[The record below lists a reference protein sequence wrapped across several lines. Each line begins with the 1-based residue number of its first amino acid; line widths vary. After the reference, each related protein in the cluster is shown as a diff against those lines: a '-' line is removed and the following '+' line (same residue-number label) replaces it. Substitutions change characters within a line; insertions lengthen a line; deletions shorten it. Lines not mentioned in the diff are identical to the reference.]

1 MKKIIC
7 FATAIF
13 LISGSISTKAQ
24 TSAHKPLTTLE
35 INRIKIDSLDS
46 EILEM
51 IGQREGLVKEI
62 GLFKVKNHIS
72 PLQVSRFQEVLK
84 RLVAAGKHQQ
94 ISENFVIELMNAIH
108 KESLRIENKIKDDF
122 E

>member
-1 MKKIIC
+1 MKKIIY

-13 LISGSISTKAQ
+13 LISESISTKAQ

-62 GLFKVKNHIS
+62 GLFKAKNHIA

-108 KESLRIENKIKDDF
+108 KESLRIENKIKDDSK
-122 E
+122 